1 MGDGTVGNARR
12 IVGVRSLL
20 LIILTTAGASSAKE
34 VFSGDFA
41 GAGGE
46 YEFEIS
52 TYMDWV
58 VVSFD
63 VPGDASFRVAVYG
76 QEEGELGDFDLSTC
90 GVIKLIGGGRFRLRV
105 YSAAGGGRW
114 SASWTEAWRPEKFE
128 FPFGKKQVVE
138 TTPDR

>member
-1 MGDGTVGNARR
+1 VGNARR
-12 IVGVRSLL
+12 ILGGWSLL
-20 LIILTTAGASSAKE
+20 LIMLITAGASSAKE
-34 VFSGDFA
+34 VVSGDFA
-41 GAGGE
+41 GAGSE

-76 QEEGELGDFDLSTC
+76 QEEDDLGDIDLAAC
-90 GVIKLIGGGRFRLRV
+90 RVIRLIGGGRFRLRV
-105 YSAAGGGRW
+105 YSVASGGRW
-114 SASWTEAWRPEKFE
+114 RASWTEAWRPEKFE

-138 TTPDR
+138 AIPDL

>member
-1 MGDGTVGNARR
+1 MGEGNVGNARR
-12 IVGVRSLL
+12 ILSARSLF
-20 LIILTTAGASSAKE
+20 LITLIATGASSAKE
-34 VFSGDFA
+34 VVSGDLA
-41 GAGGE
+41 GAGSE

-63 VPGDASFRVAVYG
+63 VPGDVLFRVAVYG
-76 QEEGELGDFDLSTC
+76 QEEEELGDVDLSAC
-90 GVIKLIGGGRFRLRV
+90 SVVKLIGGGKFSLRV

-114 SASWTEAWRPEKFE
+114 GASWTEAWRPKKFE

-138 TTPDR
+138 ATPDR